1 MRVCMLVTG
10 PPIVKG
16 ALYQSI
22 CHGLAVNYL
31 GSHLLSSRIFSGG
44 HRSYLMP
51 FIFRG
56 NIRIL
61 AAGPQLV
68 GRARLWPYGLMAL
81 WRCVIA

>member
-1 MRVCMLVTG
+1 
-10 PPIVKG
+10 
-16 ALYQSI
+16 
-22 CHGLAVNYL
+22 
-31 GSHLLSSRIFSGG
+31 
-44 HRSYLMP
+44 MP